1 MVTEA
6 DLARFVGL
14 SGLSYRAYVYS
25 RGELILSPHALLSNL
40 LFITEGTVLIYTL
53 LEDGAK
59 VPVRVLEKGM
69 MLGDV
74 EFVTGEPT
82 KNFVEAQ
89 NRVIC
94 LALPLAEYRDALN
107 GDVTFLHTLINS
119 LLGKLRTVGDEL
131 IQSRL
136 EDRVKAYVLDN
147 APAHEL
153 CSIESALYT
162 LHCSRR
168 QLQRVLRQLCQSGFL
183 VRTGKGRYRL
193 NPDQPV

>member
-6 DLARFVGL
+6 DLARFVGV

-25 RGELILSPHALLSNL
+25 RGELILSPNALLTNL
-40 LFITEGTVLIYTL
+40 LFITEGSVLIYPL
-53 LEDGAK
+53 REDGVR

-69 MLGDV
+69 ILGDV
-74 EFVTGEPT
+74 EFITGEPT
-82 KNFVEAQ
+82 ENFVEAQ

-94 LALPLAEYRDALN
+94 LALPLAENRDALN
-107 GDVTFLHTLINS
+107 GDVTFLHTLIHS

-136 EDRVKAYVLDN
+136 EDRVKAYVLGN
-147 APAHEL
+147 APTYEL
-153 CSIESALYT
+153 CSIESALYI

-168 QLQRVLRQLCQSGFL
+168 QLQRVLSKLCQEGFL
-183 VRTGKGRYRL
+183 LRTGKGHYRL
-193 NPDQPV
+193 NTV